1 MNFFR
6 QISHYKQYALVG
18 LIASVLIIGGG
29 FFLLTPTKE
38 EAPTWET
45 IEEVVASSASNENEI
60 PTTIMVDIKGEVKKP
75 GVYEIAAEAR
85 VKEVVMLA
93 GGFTEQAEENQ
104 LNLAE
109 KLTDQQMIY
118 VPNKEEAVMVA
129 PVNVT
134 STSSQNVQVNIN
146 TADTNE
152 LQTLTGIGAAK
163 AQAIIDYREENGLFK
178 SVDDLIKVSGF
189 GEKTV
194 EKLREDITI

>member
-1 MNFFR
+1 MKLLH
-6 QISHYKQYALVG
+6 QILQYKQYALMG
-18 LIASVLIIGGG
+18 LIASMLLIGGG
-29 FFLLTPTKE
+29 IFLLNPTKE
-38 EAPTWET
+38 EAPAWET
-45 IEEVVASSASNENEI
+45 IEEVVANSSSSAT

-118 VPNKEEAVMVA
+118 VPNKEEAVIID
-129 PVNVT
+129 PVNIT
-134 STSSQNVQVNIN
+134 PTSSQKQININ

-178 SVDDLIKVSGF
+178 SVDDLINVSGF

>member
-1 MNFFR
+1 
-6 QISHYKQYALVG
+6 
-18 LIASVLIIGGG
+18 
-29 FFLLTPTKE
+29 
-38 EAPTWET
+38 
-45 IEEVVASSASNENEI
+45 
-60 PTTIMVDIKGEVKKP
+60 
-75 GVYEIAAEAR
+75 VYEIAAEAR
-85 VKEVVMLA
+85 MKEVVMLA